1 MKKGSFLLFLILF
14 VILCITLSGCL
25 TSILKGSD
33 ASEKTEN
40 IGEVLEIYELNIFL
54 PIISGEEK
62 AVEAGTYYATNSE
75 IQVVRVV
82 NSSKEIALLKES
94 SLFSFREAEYD
105 EIYFITSENFSMT
118 ADGIRS
124 VSENPELLNLNYSKE
139 NLKRSPKLVLEENF
153 SGILVYT
160 FHPGMNGTSFAANDG
175 AEAIQIILP
184 EKTTTGNRII
194 GKASPTQDSTEKDE
208 LGRDVLKWNKP
219 VSSVSVKYYSEN
231 APLYLLIAFSSIAG
245 IICAIYLWNKYQIK
259 RLHEITKLIDS
270 DENSGFRKSK

>member
-1 MKKGSFLLFLILF
+1 MLFLILF

-40 IGEVLEIYELNIFL
+40 ISEVLEIYELNIFL

-62 AVEAGTYYATNSE
+62 AVESGTYYVTNSE
-75 IQVVRVV
+75 VQVIRVV

-124 VSENPELLNLNYSKE
+124 FSEKPELLNLNYSKE

-259 RLHEITKLIDS
+259 RLREITKLIDS